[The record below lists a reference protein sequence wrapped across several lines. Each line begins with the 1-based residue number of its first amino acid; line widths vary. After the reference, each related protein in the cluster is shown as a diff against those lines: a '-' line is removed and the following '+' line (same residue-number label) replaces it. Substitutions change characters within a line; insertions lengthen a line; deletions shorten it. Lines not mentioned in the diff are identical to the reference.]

1 MSRLGSPNKN
11 KKFLLA
17 RLQDMY
23 GAEFH
28 PIMKMAEAASKL
40 DGIAEAEG
48 DVAALTAAL
57 NGWSKIA
64 EYTEPK
70 LKAVEIRADD
80 STVVTVSRRRFD
92 GTTDAIDSTTE
103 DLLIDEA
110 VFDEMIDDEH
120 EEDEDEEREAVVS
133 RLGQKD

>member
-23 GAEFH
+23 GEQFH

-40 DGIAEAEG
+40 DYIAEQEG

-57 NGWSKIA
+57 NGWGKIA

-70 LKAVEIRADD
+70 LKAVEVRADD
-80 STVVTVSRRRFD
+80 STIVRVSRRRFD
-92 GTTDAIDSTTE
+92 GTTDAVDGDIA
-103 DLLIDEA
+103 DLLLEDA
-110 VFDEMIDDEH
+110 VIAEIVEDDEDK
-120 EEDEDEEREAVVS
+120 EDE
-133 RLGQKD
+133 

>member
-23 GAEFH
+23 GEQFH

-40 DGIAEAEG
+40 DYIAEQEG

-57 NGWSKIA
+57 NGWGKIA

-70 LKAVEIRADD
+70 LKAVEVRADD
-80 STVVTVSRRRFD
+80 STIVRVSRRRFD
-92 GTTDAIDSTTE
+92 GTTDEVDS
-103 DLLIDEA
+103 DAMALLEEA
-110 VFDEMIDDEH
+110 VIAEIT
-120 EEDEDEEREAVVS
+120 EDEEE
-133 RLGQKD
+133 QDDE

>member
-23 GAEFH
+23 GDQFH

-40 DGIAEAEG
+40 DYIAEQEG

-57 NGWSKIA
+57 NGWGKIA

-70 LKAVEIRADD
+70 LKAVEVRADD
-80 STVVTVSRRRFD
+80 STIVRVSRRRFD
-92 GTTDAIDSTTE
+92 GTTDEIDN
-103 DLLIDEA
+103 DAMMLLEEA
-110 VFDEMIDDEH
+110 VIAEIV
-120 EEDEDEEREAVVS
+120 EDEEE
-133 RLGQKD
+133 QEDE

>member
-23 GAEFH
+23 GEQFH

-40 DGIAEAEG
+40 DYIAETEG

-57 NGWSKIA
+57 NGWGKIA

-70 LKAVEIRADD
+70 LKAVEVRADD
-80 STVVTVSRRRFD
+80 STIVRVSRRRFD
-92 GTTDAIDSTTE
+92 GTTDEVDS
-103 DLLIDEA
+103 DAMALLEEA
-110 VFDEMIDDEH
+110 VIAEIVDDE
-120 EEDEDEEREAVVS
+120 EEQEDE
-133 RLGQKD
+133 

>member
-23 GAEFH
+23 GEQFH

-40 DGIAEAEG
+40 DYIAEQEG

-57 NGWSKIA
+57 NGWGKIA

-70 LKAVEIRADD
+70 LKAVEVRADD
-80 STVVTVSRRRFD
+80 SAIVRVSRRRFD
-92 GTTDAIDSTTE
+92 GTTDAVDADAMTLLEEAVIAEITE
-103 DLLIDEA
+103 D
-110 VFDEMIDDEH
+110 
-120 EEDEDEEREAVVS
+120 EEDETDE
-133 RLGQKD
+133 